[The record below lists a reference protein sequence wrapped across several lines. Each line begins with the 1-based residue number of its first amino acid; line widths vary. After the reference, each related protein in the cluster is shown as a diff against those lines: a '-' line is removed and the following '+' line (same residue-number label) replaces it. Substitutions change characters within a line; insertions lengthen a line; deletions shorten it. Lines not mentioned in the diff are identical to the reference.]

1 MLEQR
6 SFSLR
11 NRDRTNRLLGLVR
24 LHLAGRDDAGYYH
37 RILST
42 AAEAAGG
49 RGAPQGRNRDT
60 RGAASL
66 R

>member
-1 MLEQR
+1 MLEQHSL
-6 SFSLR
+6 SFR
-11 NRDRTNRLLGLVR
+11 NWDRTNRPLDLVR
-24 LHLAGRDDAGYYH
+24 LHLTGGDDACHNH
-37 RILST
+37 RILRI

-49 RGAPQGRNRDT
+49 RGERQGRNRDT